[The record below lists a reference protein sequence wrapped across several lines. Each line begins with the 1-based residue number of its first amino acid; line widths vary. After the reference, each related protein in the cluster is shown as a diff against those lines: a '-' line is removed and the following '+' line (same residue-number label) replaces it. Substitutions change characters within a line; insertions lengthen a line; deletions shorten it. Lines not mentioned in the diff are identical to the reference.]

1 MISKKSIF
9 PAAVVSMAFLAGCGD
24 DSSSS
29 GTSNDIPAS
38 VKTFEE
44 IMDIPCNE
52 AVKCQ
57 KILIEEH
64 NDYMECDGTMWQ
76 TVSTVLPSTACPAE
90 ATPTTDPAGDQ
101 TAPAADSAAAPAADS
116 AATSV
121 ADPVAPPTDQTT
133 PATDPATPATDPATP
148 ATDPATPATDPATP
162 ATDPATPATDP
173 ATPATDPATPADTT
187 ASTPADPATP
197 ADTTASTPADPA
209 TPADTT
215 ASTPADPATPVASG
229 DMVSCDI
236 PGAMGECVEAAVGT
250 DDARQMTETCESLLM
265 GTLGTG
271 CPK

>member
-90 ATPTTDPAGDQ
+90 TTPTTDPAGDQ

-173 ATPATDPATPADTT
+173 ATPATDPATPAT
-187 ASTPADPATP
+187 
-197 ADTTASTPADPA
+197 DPA

>member
-90 ATPTTDPAGDQ
+90 TTPTTDPAGDQ
-101 TAPAADSAAAPAADS
+101 TAPAADSAAA
-116 AATSV
+116 
-121 ADPVAPPTDQTT
+121 
-133 PATDPATPATDPATP
+133 PATDPATP

-187 ASTPADPATP
+187 T
-197 ADTTASTPADPA
+197 
-209 TPADTT
+209 
-215 ASTPADPATPVASG
+215 STPADPATPVASG

>member
-57 KILIEEH
+57 KTLIEEH

-90 ATPTTDPAGDQ
+90 TTPTTDPAGDQ
-101 TAPAADSAAAPAADS
+101 TAPAADSAADS

-187 ASTPADPATP
+187 ASTPADPAI
-197 ADTTASTPADPA
+197 
-209 TPADTT
+209 PADTT

>member
-90 ATPTTDPAGDQ
+90 TTPTTDPAGDQ

-133 PATDPATPATDPATP
+133 PADSTTPAADPATPAADPATPATDPATP
-148 ATDPATPATDPATP
+148 AADPATPAADPATPATDPATP
-162 ATDPATPATDP
+162 V
-173 ATPATDPATPADTT
+173 DTT
-187 ASTPADPATP
+187 ATTPADPANP
-197 ADTTASTPADPA
+197 VDTAA
-209 TPADTT
+209 T
-215 ASTPADPATPVASG
+215 TPADPATPVASG
-229 DMVSCDI
+229 EMVSCDI
-236 PGAMGECVEAAVGT
+236 PGAMGECLEAAVGT
-250 DDARQMTETCESLLM
+250 EDARQMTETCEAVLM